1 MTPEQGPPCG
11 TLGAV
16 SADEIDDYLATA
28 PEPQA
33 STLRAL
39 RAVLEPLLQDAE
51 PGIAYGIPAY
61 KVGGKGV
68 AGFSFS
74 TGHCSYFPM
83 SGSITT
89 QLADRLVDYATA
101 KGSIRFDAATP
112 LPAELVAELVQAR
125 RDEIART
132 GR

>member
-1 MTPEQGPPCG
+1 M
-11 TLGAV
+11 
-16 SADEIDDYLATA
+16 SAQEIDDYLAGA

-39 RAVLEPLLQDAE
+39 RATLEPLLPDAE

-61 KVGGKGV
+61 KVDGRGV

-74 TGHCSYFPM
+74 QGHCTYFPM
-83 SGSITT
+83 SGSITAA
-89 QLADRLVDYATA
+89 LAERLQGYATA
-101 KGSIRFDAATP
+101 KGSLRFDAGVP
-112 LPAELVAELVQAR
+112 LPADLVADLVAAR
-125 RDEIART
+125 REEIART